1 MRTLIFSLVAFA
13 TAAECQDLLPVTG
26 QLRVKAKPALVV
38 LDPLADR
45 QQPVRLPNLEFELSI
60 ETRCETESGS
70 RSVVVSI
77 ADTRL
82 QLVQDDFGET
92 GMART
97 ALLLPTQQAGQ
108 LRANGFCQPGRD
120 DNDSRLEVKG
130 AFTARLSL
138 RCDDDELAS
147 ITYATLPLDVVLE
160 CRTDADADAA
170 EELPRQSTLR
180 F

>member
-13 TAAECQDLLPVTG
+13 TAAECQELLPATG
-26 QLRVKAKPALVV
+26 QLRVEAAPALVV

-45 QQPVRLPNLEFELSI
+45 RQSVLLPNLEFELSI
-60 ETRCETESGS
+60 ETRCEPGSGS
-70 RSVVVSI
+70 RSVVVSV

-82 QLVQDDFGET
+82 QLDQDDFGQNGT
-92 GMART
+92 ART
-97 ALLLPTQQAGQ
+97 ALLLPTRQAGQ
-108 LRANGFCQPGRD
+108 LRADGFCQPGRD
-120 DNDSRLEVKG
+120 DNDSRLEVQG

-138 RCDDDELAS
+138 RCDHDELAS

-160 CRTDADADAA
+160 CRTKADGDAA
-170 EELPRQSTLR
+170 KELPRQSTLR